1 MEGHEVQN
9 LGTVGEPG
17 TQRGEVAASGTWR
30 GNALTEAGR
39 CEVWGTRE
47 VAVELWQ
54 VTSSIRPRNYV

>member
-39 CEVWGTRE
+39 CGLGNPRSRSGT
-47 VAVELWQ
+47 VASHILYK
-54 VTSSIRPRNYV
+54 T